1 MRKSYLYWIQQ
12 VQRWIPNLH
21 LSPVKQL
28 TSLRDSADSRMRGL
42 WCCRIWTSLAM
53 RAVSHHGSDR
63 GVREVCVISLA
74 QVITKSWFAHAW
86 LCCSCGF
93 VVCLS
98 VLCFSYPHNH
108 SRSKRETC

>member
-12 VQRWIPNLH
+12 VQCWIPNLH
-21 LSPVKQL
+21 LSPEKQL
-28 TSLRDSADSRMRGL
+28 TSLRDNADSRMRGL

-86 LCCSCGF
+86 LCRSRG
-93 VVCLS
+93 LEARTS
-98 VLCFSYPHNH
+98 VLRTTNPHNL
-108 SRSKRETC
+108 SRSFFV